1 MVVSIYVPTAVYESV
16 GRTDGSQF
24 DLAAVQIPN
33 RTSLKLS
40 MDGLV

>member
-1 MVVSIYVPTAVYESV
+1 MVVSIYAPTAVHDSV

-24 DLAAVQIPN
+24 DLTAVQIPN
-33 RTSLKLS
+33 GTSLKLS